1 MNSLLIFDL
10 DGTLVDSRMDIR
22 NSLNYALNL
31 EGFPSLPGEVIDNF
45 VGRGMIQ
52 LIQDALGNP
61 PPRDLKRVVKTFWE
75 YYLEHLLDETVLYS
89 GVIDFLEKFSHH
101 LKAVVTNKPYL
112 LSKKILEGLQIDH
125 HFKWLIG
132 GDTLK
137 VQKPSPE
144 VLNPIFKDFET
155 RPETIIIGDSEIDI
169 ECGKAAGITTCAIS
183 YGFRSKSD
191 LEKAKPDFLVDRF
204 EELINL
210 NFFK

>member
-22 NSLNYALNL
+22 NSLNYALNQ

-52 LIQDALGNP
+52 LIQDALGNRSP
-61 PPRDLKRVVKTFWE
+61 KDLKRVVKTFWE
-75 YYLEHLLDETVLYS
+75 YYFEHLLDETVLYS

-101 LKAVVTNKPYL
+101 PKAVVTNKPYL
-112 LSKKILEGLQIDH
+112 LSKKILEGLQIDP

-169 ECGKAAGITTCAIS
+169 ECGKAAGIVTCAIS
-183 YGFRSKSD
+183 YGFRSRAD

-204 EELINL
+204 EELAGL
-210 NFFK
+210 DFFK